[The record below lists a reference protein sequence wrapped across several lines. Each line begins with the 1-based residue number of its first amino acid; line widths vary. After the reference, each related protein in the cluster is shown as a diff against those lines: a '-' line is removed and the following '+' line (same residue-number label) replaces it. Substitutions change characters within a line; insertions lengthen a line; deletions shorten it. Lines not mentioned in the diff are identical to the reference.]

1 MEGKRIK
8 WGNIIIF
15 VLIIAAGIAA
25 ISYKGN
31 VPGGGFFGLFSNS
44 GKNDPNAQKKDYDP
58 EDDPKGKGK
67 SPDSS
72 GNSFIMGLDSW
83 IGGTPILLGL
93 SREYNRDY
101 SLSMD
106 INYIPNDN
114 DRIEALS
121 RGEIQATEMSL
132 PAFIKFQ
139 KEYPD
144 AGVIVGITDFSRGA
158 DGIVGKSEVKDLND
172 MEDRK
177 VSFVGDGTG
186 KFILSKFLRLVGLRY
201 QDIEPIERDDMQK
214 VIDDL
219 RSGNAELIV
228 SWSPDMNIAVNE
240 INSSKPGSVKV
251 LITTKEVPY
260 LVPTMLVVNK
270 NYAKSNPEKVEAFL
284 KTWYAASRYIIER
297 PDKAYEKLAELM
309 TQEGEY
315 SETKVITQDVE
326 ESFSDIKLMS
336 LNDNFSFFGVAG
348 KENNLDGIIK
358 DTVETWKKYGD
369 MDIDFN
375 LSKEVSSKVYLDK
388 INSSR
393 DVDELLVS
401 SIDFDLPDNAGQTE
415 GAKKEFKQQDEISI
429 EENTERVAKVDIPPV
444 YYDSG
449 KAAVKPESIVVL
461 DEVKEILGQFPEY
474 YLIIDA
480 HTDSVGSNDNNLQL
494 SKNRATEVKKY
505 LVQKGVDENR
515 IIARGWGEDR
525 PIVANEIT
533 EEDKAKNRRTEF
545 ILTREIG

>member
-25 ISYKGN
+25 ISYGKGSD
-31 VPGGGFFGLFSNS
+31 GGLLGFFSNS
-44 GKNDPNAQKKDYDP
+44 GKDVPNNKNNNDTDDGSDKK
-58 EDDPKGKGK
+58 EK
-67 SPDSS
+67 DSDLS
-72 GNSFIMGLDSW
+72 SSDFIMGLDSW

-101 SLSMD
+101 SFSMD
-106 INYIPNDN
+106 IDYIPNDN
-114 DRIEALS
+114 DRIEALN

-132 PAFIKFQ
+132 PAFMKFQ
-139 KEYPD
+139 QKYPD
-144 AGVIVGITDFSRGA
+144 VGVIVGITDFSRGA

-172 MEDRK
+172 IEGRK

-186 KFILSKFLRLVGLRY
+186 KFVLNKFLRLVGLRY
-201 QDIEPIERDDMQK
+201 QDIEPIERDDMQM

-219 RSGNAELIV
+219 KNGNADLIV

-240 INSSKPGSVKV
+240 INSTKPGSVKV
-251 LITTKEVPY
+251 MITTKEVPY

-270 NYAKSNPEKVEAFL
+270 DYAKNKPEKVEAFL

-309 TQEGEY
+309 TEKGEY
-315 SETKVITQDVE
+315 SDTKVTSKDVE
-326 ESFSDIKLMS
+326 ESFKDIKLMS
-336 LNDNFSFFGVAG
+336 INDNFSFWGFDG
-348 KENNLDGIIK
+348 KENSLNGIIK

-369 MDIDFN
+369 LDFDFK
-375 LSKEVSSKVYLDK
+375 LSQEVSSDKYLDSIK
-388 INSSR
+388 NSR

-401 SIDFDLPDNAGQTE
+401 LVDSGLPGNTGPTE
-415 GAKKEFKQQDEISI
+415 DEKKEFKQQDEVSI
-429 EENTERVAKVDIPPV
+429 EKNTERVAKVDIPSV

-449 KAAVKPESIVVL
+449 NAAVKAESIPVL
-461 DEVKEILGQFPEY
+461 DGVKEMLGQFPEY

-480 HTDSVGSNDNNLQL
+480 HTDSVGSNENNLQL
-494 SKNRATEVKKY
+494 SKNRAAEVKKY

-515 IIARGWGEDR
+515 IISRGWGEER
-525 PIVANEIT
+525 LIVAKEST

-545 ILTREIG
+545 ILTREIE

>member
-15 VLIIAAGIAA
+15 VLIIAAGIVA
-25 ISYKGN
+25 INYKGN
-31 VPGGGFFGLFSNS
+31 NPGGGFSGLFSN
-44 GKNDPNAQKKDYDP
+44 GDKNDPNAQNKGN
-58 EDDPKGKGK
+58 DPKGKGK

-72 GNSFIMGLDSW
+72 GNSFTMGLDSW

-93 SREYNRDY
+93 GREYNRDY

-158 DGIVGKSEVKDLND
+158 DGIVGKSEIKDLND

-219 RSGNAELIV
+219 RLGNADLIV

-315 SETKVITQDVE
+315 SDTKVTTQDVE
-326 ESFSDIKLMS
+326 ESFRDIKLMS
-336 LNDNFSFFGVAG
+336 LNDNFSYFGVAG
-348 KENNLDGIIK
+348 ERDNLDGIIK

-369 MDIDFN
+369 MDMDFN
-375 LSKEVSSKVYLDK
+375 LSKEVSSKAYLDK
-388 INSSR
+388 INSSQ
-393 DVDELLVS
+393 DVDEILVS
-401 SIDFDLPDNAGQTE
+401 STDFDLPDNVGQIE

-429 EENTERVAKVDIPPV
+429 EKNTERVAKVDIPPV

-449 KAAVKPESIVVL
+449 KAAVKSESIVVL

-480 HTDSVGSNDNNLQL
+480 NTDSVGSNDSNLQL

-505 LVQKGVDENR
+505 LVQKGVNENR

-545 ILTREIG
+545 VLTREIG